1 MTTLAVGG
9 CSYSDRLETD
19 KVYGD
24 FICEQLGYDYLHLA
38 KSSGSNYR
46 TWYKLTRAILDKK
59 ILENDIIILQY
70 TEPHRKILP
79 SIEPLDSD
87 RANEPGRVE
96 MHDLLSTHNKGYS
109 TDYKINS
116 HIWQAELQNKK
127 LHQTMDECSNNYDF
141 DYDMMIAYHKMFE
154 ALCGFNKINLITLI
168 TRYLDSSNLLRH
180 SNKNTVNLA
189 FNETM
194 ALCRGSASDP
204 HEHDMGWDSNLQVEY
219 DSTHLSIIGH
229 KKLAQGL
236 INHIKEKIYD
246 YR

>member
-24 FICEQLGYDYLHLA
+24 FICEQLGYNYLHLA

-59 ILENDIIILQY
+59 IVEKDIIILQY

-79 SIEPLDSD
+79 SVEPLDYY
-87 RANEPGRVE
+87 RANEPGRIE
-96 MHDLLSTHNKGYS
+96 IHNLLSTNNKGFS

-116 HIWQAELQNKK
+116 HLWQAESQNKK

-154 ALCGFNKINLITLI
+154 ALCESKKIYLIILI
-168 TRYLDSSNLLRH
+168 TRYLDSSRLLRH
-180 SNKNTVNLA
+180 SNKNTVKLS

-194 ALCRGSASDP
+194 VLNRGSASDP
-204 HEHDMGWDSNLQVEY
+204 HIHDMGWHSNLQMEY
-219 DSTHLSIIGH
+219 DSTHLSLIGQE
-229 KKLAQGL
+229 KLAWGL

-246 YR
+246 HR